1 MNRFAMGGVLCA
13 VCLLAGMA
21 APSGDLRADLTA
33 RPLPPFSS
41 SQPQDW
47 IHSKPLQPA
56 DLKGKVVLL
65 YFWTFDCWNSYRSF
79 PWLLDLEREF
89 APLGLQVVGIHT
101 PEMEHEKLRGNLE
114 AKVRQFNVTHPVMM
128 DNDFRYWRTMG
139 NHAWPT
145 FYLIARDGTI
155 RYTMVGETHRG
166 DRNAERFETALAELV
181 RQ

>member
-1 MNRFAMGGVLCA
+1 MKRLTMGVVVYAACLLTGGV
-13 VCLLAGMA
+13 V
-21 APSGDLRADLTA
+21 APGDTGADVTA

-41 SQPQDW
+41 SQQQDW
-47 IHSKPLQPA
+47 IHSKPLRPA
-56 DLKGKVVLL
+56 DLKDKVVLL

-89 APLGLQVVGIHT
+89 APQGLQVVGIHT

-114 AKVRQFNVTHPVMM
+114 AKIEQFHVTHPVMM
-128 DNDFRYWRTMG
+128 DNDFRYWRTLD

-145 FYLIARDGTI
+145 FYLVDRAGTI
-155 RYTMVGETHRG
+155 RYTMVGETHPG
-166 DRNAERFETALAELV
+166 DRNAENFERVLAELV